1 MKNKQIR
8 KQFLNDNWNIQTLKF
23 RWGTSKGRDTW
34 GYTICT
40 LIDTHG
46 NRLAQ
51 TIGGGYDMKGT
62 CIGELINKY
71 FGEELKKLVANS
83 GSMDTPSGLYGLT
96 HYNPKAKSRK
106 RMYLKRANKHTQS
119 YVNGACGMSSMRRIL
134 NKIGFELTY
143 LTNDTYELNV
153 R

>member
-1 MKNKQIR
+1 MKNKQLR

-23 RWGTSKGRDTW
+23 RWGTSRGRDTW

-40 LIDTHG
+40 LTDTHG

-51 TIGGGYDMKGT
+51 TIGGGYDMMGT

-71 FGEELKKLVANS
+71 FGNELKKLVANS

-96 HYNPKAKSRK
+96 HYNPKAKSHK
-106 RMYLKRANKHTQS
+106 RRYLKRANNHTQS
-119 YVNGACGMSSMRRIL
+119 YVNGACGISSMRRIL

-143 LTNDTYELNV
+143 LTDDIYELKV